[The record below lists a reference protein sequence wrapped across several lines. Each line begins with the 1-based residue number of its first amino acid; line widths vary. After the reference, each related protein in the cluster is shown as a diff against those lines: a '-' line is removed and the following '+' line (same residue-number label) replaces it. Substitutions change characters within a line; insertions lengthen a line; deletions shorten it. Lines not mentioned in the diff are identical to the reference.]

1 MIAAESKLEP
11 IHIGQNLDVRDSVG
25 KWVNAEVRFVGNGTI
40 YVHYT
45 GWSAK
50 YDESINIDSD
60 RILIQWE
67 LGKEIHVN
75 NRIDAYHPI
84 GGWL

>member
-1 MIAAESKLEP
+1 MLFCSSNE
-11 IHIGQNLDVRDSVG
+11 
-25 KWVNAEVRFVGNGTI
+25 I

-50 YDESINIDSD
+50 YDQYINVDSD
-60 RILIQWE
+60 RILTQWE
-67 LGKEIHVN
+67 PGKKISIN
-75 NRIDAYHPI
+75 NRVDGYHPI